1 MSSIFIVEAGFLVH
15 SSRLGMGIEDAQK
28 PPRTDFFERR

>member
-15 SSRLGMGIEDAQK
+15 SSRLGMGIEDALKQ
-28 PPRTDFFERR
+28 PRIDFFGRR